1 MVIEW
6 GEPMP
11 VCTISIEVKSRWWLP
26 FYVKTLTLFCL
37 MFQRE
42 PDYEKIAALI
52 TKHGISQKVKA
63 EPVRKN
69 TE

>member
-1 MVIEW
+1 
-6 GEPMP
+6 MP

-26 FYVKTLTLFCL
+26 LYLKTLMLFCQ
-37 MFQRE
+37 MIQRE
-42 PDYEKIAALI
+42 PDYGKTAALI
-52 TKHGISQKVKA
+52 TKHGISQKAKA

>member
-1 MVIEW
+1 
-6 GEPMP
+6 MP

-26 FYVKTLTLFCL
+26 LYLKTLMLFCQ
-37 MFQRE
+37 MIQRE
-42 PDYEKIAALI
+42 PDYGKTAALI

>member
-1 MVIEW
+1 
-6 GEPMP
+6 MP

-26 FYVKTLTLFCL
+26 LYLKTLMLFCQ
-37 MFQRE
+37 MIQRE
-42 PDYEKIAALI
+42 PDYGKTAALI
-52 TKHGISQKVKA
+52 TKHSISQKAKA

>member
-1 MVIEW
+1 
-6 GEPMP
+6 MP

-26 FYVKTLTLFCL
+26 FYGKTLTLFCL

-42 PDYEKIAALI
+42 PDYEKISAFIAKYAI
-52 TKHGISQKVKA
+52 GQKVKA
-63 EPVRKN
+63 GPVRKN

>member
-1 MVIEW
+1 
-6 GEPMP
+6 MP

-26 FYVKTLTLFCL
+26 FYVKILTLFCL

-42 PDYEKIAALI
+42 PDYEKTAALI
-52 TKHGISQKVKA
+52 TKYGISQKVKA
-63 EPVRKN
+63 DTVREN

>member
-1 MVIEW
+1 
-6 GEPMP
+6 MP

-26 FYVKTLTLFCL
+26 FYVKTLALFCL

-42 PDYEKIAALI
+42 PDYGKTAALI
-52 TKHGISQKVKA
+52 TKHGISQKAKA

>member
-1 MVIEW
+1 
-6 GEPMP
+6 MP
-11 VCTISIEVKSRWWLP
+11 VYTISVEVKSHWWLP
-26 FYVKTLTLFCL
+26 FYLKTLTLFCL

-42 PDYEKIAALI
+42 PDYEKTAALI

-63 EPVRKN
+63 ELVRKN

>member
-1 MVIEW
+1 
-6 GEPMP
+6 MP
-11 VCTISIEVKSRWWLP
+11 GCTITVEVKSSWWLP

-42 PDYEKIAALI
+42 PDYEKTAALI

>member
-1 MVIEW
+1 
-6 GEPMP
+6 MP

-26 FYVKTLTLFCL
+26 FYVKTLALFCL
-37 MFQRE
+37 MFQRA
-42 PDYEKIAALI
+42 PDYEKTTALI
-52 TKHGISQKVKA
+52 AKHGISQKVKA

>member
-1 MVIEW
+1 
-6 GEPMP
+6 MP

-26 FYVKTLTLFCL
+26 LYLKTLMLFCQMIQL
-37 MFQRE
+37 E
-42 PDYEKIAALI
+42 PDYGKTAALI
-52 TKHGISQKVKA
+52 TKHGISQKAKA